1 MSTSNPDATWVPL
14 AEIARPHGVQG
25 ELRLRLFNA
34 DSDLLLDVDEVLL
47 RLTDGKEHEVS
58 VDRARRAD
66 DAILM
71 RLHSVNDRN
80 RADELRGAQV
90 CVRRSNFPKLD
101 EGEFYVGD
109 ILGARVSL
117 GENQSF
123 GIVKDY
129 RNYPSVDV
137 FVIQVEGGLL
147 EVPNREGYV
156 LWIDAQG
163 GEVALESIEGLELEP
178 QNPGRASREDREA
191 EALRLKARKSNP

>member
-1 MSTSNPDATWVPL
+1 MPDHEQTWVPL

-47 RLTDGKEHEVS
+47 RLKDGKEHEVS

-90 CVRRSNFPKLD
+90 CVRRGDFPALD

-109 ILGARVSL
+109 VIGARVSL
-117 GENQSF
+117 NENLNF
-123 GIVKDY
+123 GVVKDY
-129 RNYPSVDV
+129 RSYPSVDV
-137 FVIQVEGGLL
+137 FVVGTESGVL

-156 LWIDAQG
+156 KWIDVAGQ
-163 GEVALESIEGLELEP
+163 EVALESIDGLEFEP
-178 QNPGRASREDREA
+178 QNPGKPKLAPE
-191 EALRLKARKSNP
+191 L